1 MRVKKL
7 CALLLIVAIMSAF
20 HTASAFASEA
30 EEVVVFSDFEECIDT
45 IKEPWK
51 SQGHTISA
59 PVAQTERGKSAV
71 LETLPS
77 KMEEVYC
84 DYPETDADVKAIVM
98 QYGMKFCDRNVKRGL
113 YTRNKSGEIGL
124 FVIQENGTVT
134 MGQTPVNGITLTHG
148 VWYDMFVVYIP
159 LTGEVR
165 LTVNDG
171 IDIKSAIGNCKKTS
185 QTGLYRINFAAAAN
199 PNVGSMA
206 YIDDVSVYTLDY
218 VPDMTVG
225 SSSEFHDFEDYTATD
240 GATPPNGWRLQNLG
254 NGSAK
259 GVSIDSDDGKAIEC
273 STNASS
279 SFELVKWF
287 GKAIAG
293 EGSVEFDFKR
303 TENSAVW
310 LGLRPYDS
318 NNKEI
323 TPTVF
328 SVKVDNDGIVKS
340 DGKTITTLEADKW
353 YRMGYRFDTEKHIYN
368 FFVSADG
375 EEHSAES
382 PLPDSNVKIA
392 AFEFFTPPSIGKS
405 TFVVDNVFIGGKEEF
420 GVSSIVP
427 NAQAISALCDKI
439 EISVNGEASDAL
451 SDASFSLNGDSS
463 YFGDYTIDGKKKK
476 IILPLAKPLDYGKA
490 YLFEATNL
498 GSGEDKVSVIASF
511 LTEKQFIYTNHSI
524 TCDSDDVTATVSA
537 KASDGGTHKITLLLA
552 IYNKDTGEMTNLAA
566 VESTY
571 GSEQSDLS
579 VSLEPPSDDGS
590 YEAYAYVWDG
600 ADTMQSLTAPKLIN
614 IE

>member
-98 QYGMKFCDRNVKRGL
+98 HYGMKFCDRNVKRAL
-113 YTRNKSGEIGL
+113 YTRSKSAEIGL
-124 FVIQENGTVT
+124 FVIQDNGTVT

-218 VPDMTVG
+218 VPDNFVG
-225 SSSEFHDFEDYTATD
+225 LNGEMHDFEDFTSTD
-240 GATPPNGWRLQNLG
+240 GKTPPKGWKLQNLG
-254 NGSAK
+254 NGNASGK
-259 GVSIDSDDGKAIEC
+259 SVLSDDGNAIEC
-273 STNASS
+273 QTDGTT

-287 GKAIAG
+287 DTPIAG
-293 EGSVEFDFKR
+293 EGSIEADFKR
-303 TENSAVW
+303 EENSGVW
-310 LGLRPYDS
+310 MAMRAYDS
-318 NNKEI
+318 SDKEI
-323 TPTVF
+323 KPNIF
-328 SVKVDNDGIVKS
+328 SMKMDKDGNVKVD
-340 DGKTITTLEADKW
+340 GKTLGTLKAGVW
-353 YRMGYRFDTEKHIYN
+353 YRLGYHFNTDNQTYT
-368 FFVSADG
+368 FT
-375 EEHSAES
+375 AES
-382 PLPDSNVKIA
+382 DEESFSVDSTFPDTYKKIA
-392 AFEFFTPPSIGKS
+392 AFEFYTPPLIGS
-405 TFVVDNVFIGGKEEF
+405 SVFVVDNVKIGAKEEF
-420 GVSSIVP
+420 GITGITPGLDIV
-427 NAQAISALCDKI
+427 NAHTDSI
-439 EISVNGEASDAL
+439 EISYSGEDGDIASGATF
-451 SDASFSLNGDSS
+451 ALNGDTSW
-463 YFGDYTIDGKKKK
+463 FDGYTIDGKKV
-476 IILPLAKPLDYGKA
+476 ILELTRPLDYGKS
-490 YLFEATNL
+490 YLLEAKGL
-498 GSGEDKVSVIASF
+498 GNGENTASVISSF
-511 LTEKQFIYTNHSI
+511 LTEKQFTYTNHKI
-524 TCDSDDVTATVSA
+524 TSDSSTVTATVSA
-537 KASDGGTHKITLLLA
+537 KASDGETYKITLLLA
-552 IYNKDTGEMTNLAA
+552 IYNKETGEMTDLTA

-571 GSEQSDLS
+571 GIEQADLS
-579 VSLEPPSDDGS
+579 VSLSLPSDDGS

-600 ADTMQSLTAPKLIN
+600 ADTMQSLIAPKVIN

>member
-7 CALLLIVAIMSAF
+7 CALLLIVSVVSAF
-20 HTASAFASEA
+20 QTASVFASE
-30 EEVVVFSDFEECIDT
+30 EVVIFSDFEECVDT

-51 SQGHTISA
+51 SQGHTFSA
-59 PVAQTERGKSAV
+59 PVTQTERGKSAV

-98 QYGMKFCDRNVKRGL
+98 RYGIKFCDGNVKRSL
-113 YTRNKSGEIGL
+113 YTRNKSAEFALVDFVVDGSVAIGNTAL
-124 FVIQENGTVT
+124 PNFNVT
-134 MGQTPVNGITLTHG
+134 TD
-148 VWYDMFVVYIP
+148 VWYDMVVVYIP

-171 IDIKSAIGNCKKTS
+171 TDIKSAIGNCKKTA
-185 QTGLYRINFAAAAN
+185 QTGLYRINFVALRN
-199 PNVGSMA
+199 SDVGSMT
-206 YIDDVSVYTLDY
+206 YVDDVSVYTLDY
-218 VPDMTVG
+218 VPDMTVD

-279 SFELVKWF
+279 NFELVKWF
-287 GKAIAG
+287 EKAIAG

-405 TFVVDNVFIGGKEEF
+405 TFVIDNVFIGVKEEF
-420 GVSSIVP
+420 GVNDVVP
-427 NAQAISALCDKI
+427 NVQTISALSDRI
-439 EISVNGEASDAL
+439 ELEVNGDAAEA
-451 SDASFSLNGDSS
+451 ASGARFSLDGDTS
-463 YFGDYTIDGKKKK
+463 YFGDYTIDGKK
-476 IILPLAKPLDYGKA
+476 IILPLVKPLDYGKA

-498 GSGEDKVSVIASF
+498 GNGEDTVSVIATF
-511 LTEKQFIYTNHSI
+511 LTEKQFSYTNHGI
-524 TCDSDDVTATVSA
+524 TSDSAAVTATVSA

-552 IYNKDTGEMTNLAA
+552 IYNKETGEMTDLTAA
-566 VESTY
+566 ESIF
-571 GSEQSDLS
+571 GSEQADLS
-579 VSLEPPSDDGS
+579 VSLERPTDDGT
-590 YEAYAYVWDG
+590 YEAYAYVWDD
-600 ADTMQSLTAPKLIN
+600 ADTMQSLTAPKVFN